1 MTLVDKLFVNLRVQT
16 NNKEVKSY
24 VCVFS
29 ASSETQNK
37 GETTLNRMLRNRKR
51 KQRKREKHRKRFQ
64 IAIESRK
71 QHIKNMSDKQLTDE
85 QISLLSRGLKFI
97 PTPATNE
104 GLIRRNLLKDFNLFA
119 RRMRLQYIF
128 HGKENKQHL

>member
-1 MTLVDKLFVNLRVQT
+1 MR
-16 NNKEVKSY
+16 
-24 VCVFS
+24 VFS
-29 ASSETQNK
+29 AFSETRNK
-37 GETTLNRMLRNRKR
+37 GETTLIRNRKR

-64 IAIESRK
+64 IAIESR
-71 QHIKNMSDKQLTDE
+71 KQLTDE

-104 GLIRRNLLKDFNLFA
+104 GLIRRNLLKHFNLFA

-128 HGKENKQHL
+128 TGKKTNNTLSTLNQHGNHRFNNQWPWKPSYRR